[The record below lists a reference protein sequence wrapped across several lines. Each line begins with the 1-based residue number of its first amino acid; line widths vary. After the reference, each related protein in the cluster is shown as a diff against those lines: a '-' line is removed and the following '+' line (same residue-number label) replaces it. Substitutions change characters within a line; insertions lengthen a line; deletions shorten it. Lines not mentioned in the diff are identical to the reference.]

1 MILPGGGR
9 APGFGRIDY
18 TKAGASW
25 RLPTIVQSALGIK
38 STVEPWV
45 VAGDAGKINVFF
57 YGTTSKNFMDNKAN
71 WIMYMWQSQNTLAMI
86 PTFSIAPATPYVIH
100 TGAI

>member
-1 MILPGGGR
+1 
-9 APGFGRIDY
+9 
-18 TKAGASW
+18 
-25 RLPTIVQSALGIK
+25 LPTIVQSALGIK